1 MLMAYTDKFVHFLCC
16 LREYITPNSKEN
28 IVKKTAHC
36 SNDLVTV
43 IKYHEF
49 FCCFVY
55 STF

>member
-36 SNDLVTV
+36 RNDLVTV